1 MAIRNICEGNKEN
14 QAIVASLT
22 KVGDAD
28 NSDILKEFNIEFGS
42 MRIGQATSTASA
54 DSEMRS

>member
-42 MRIGQATSTASA
+42 MRIGESTTSAE
-54 DSEMRS
+54 SEMNS

>member
-42 MRIGQATSTASA
+42 MRIGETTGKSSA
-54 DSEMRS
+54 DSDMRS